1 MSRTS
6 AIASLILMTLLVSSC
21 AAPAPPAIERLFP
34 QAETPDFW
42 KGRVEEVEAAVAA
55 VERGTVEV
63 IARSPGGRP
72 VHLVAYGPRPE
83 LGRQANWNSA
93 VAARKPEV
101 YAKKPAGTPI
111 VFILGP
117 VHGQEM
123 EGMVGIVNLLRV
135 AETGKD
141 LRGKAWPRLRE
152 NLDRARVLIV
162 PLGNPDGR
170 ARCPYDSFVGIPVD
184 EMTRVGQGTRKDGS
198 LYGWPGAKARHPM
211 AGDVGILGAYF
222 NDDGINPMHDEF
234 FAPMAA
240 ETKAILDVAR
250 IHAPD
255 TIVSLHSHGNA
266 PVILSTAYV
275 PRYAKE
281 AAARFAEH
289 LMARYKAAGLPAG
302 SPPVP
307 AEDGKTFPPPSFNLT
322 SALHHACGGVA
333 MVFECPHGVKKTR
346 YPQVTH
352 DQILDIQLI
361 LYEELLGF
369 AIENPRAHGSPK
381 EGGER

>member
-1 MSRTS
+1 MSRMAATTVL
-6 AIASLILMTLLVSSC
+6 SLMILHASSC
-21 AAPAPPAIERLFP
+21 VAPAPPAIERLFP
-34 QAETPDFW
+34 QPETPAFW
-42 KGRVEEVEAAVAA
+42 KGRVEEIEAAVAA
-55 VERGTVEV
+55 VERGTVEG
-63 IARSPGGRP
+63 IAHSPGGRP
-72 VHLVAYGPRPE
+72 VHLVSYGQQPNLARV
-83 LGRQANWNSA
+83 ANWNSA
-93 VAARKPEV
+93 IAARKPDT

-123 EGMVGIVNLLRV
+123 EGMVGIVNLLAV
-135 AETGKD
+135 AENGTD

-211 AGDVGILGAYF
+211 TGDVGILGAYF
-222 NDDGINPMHDEF
+222 NDYGINPMHDEF
-234 FAPMAA
+234 FDPMAA
-240 ETKAILDVAR
+240 ETKAFLDVAR

-255 TIVSLHSHGNA
+255 YIVSLHSHGNPPA
-266 PVILSTAYV
+266 VLSTAYV
-275 PRYAKE
+275 PSYTKE
-281 AAARFAEH
+281 TAARFAER
-289 LMARYKAAGLPAG
+289 LMARYKEATLPAG

-322 SALHHACGGVA
+322 SALHHTSGGVA
-333 MVFECPHGVKKTR
+333 MVFECPHGVKETR

-369 AIENPRAHGSPK
+369 AIENPRPGASPK
-381 EGGER
+381 EGGGS